1 MQSKII
7 GFLIKKGNKKKA
19 LKLFNNLLNS
29 FISNTYKISTIYLF
43 SILFFK
49 LNTNIELREFKF
61 RKRVHYIPMPI
72 KRKRKMFIII
82 KWLKQ
87 AILLNKLK
95 VNVATKLYE
104 ELANTLFAEQF
115 SNIINYKVENEKK
128 AFQYKAKA
136 HFRWS

>member
-87 AILLNKLK
+87 AILLNKL
-95 VNVATKLYE
+95 
-104 ELANTLFAEQF
+104 
-115 SNIINYKVENEKK
+115 NIYM
-128 AFQYKAKA
+128 
-136 HFRWS
+136 R